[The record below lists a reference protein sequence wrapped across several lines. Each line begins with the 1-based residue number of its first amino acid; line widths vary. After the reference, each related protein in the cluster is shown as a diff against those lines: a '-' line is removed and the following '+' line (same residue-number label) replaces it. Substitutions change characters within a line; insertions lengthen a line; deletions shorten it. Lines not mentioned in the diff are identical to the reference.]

1 MKLEKLDHKHALTS
15 WLKVILFALLMLA
28 PMFSIAVRCLYVVSN
43 KNAKDSY
50 SGKDTQYTQTI
61 INNKNELI
69 INNVYHFDSSVSFT
83 NTTQENSRLIGIAD
97 LSNIYSTN
105 TQLHTYLP
113 QASFINFYYSST
125 NKQLYLYDEN
135 ESVLYS
141 SNITNNITQFDF
153 RLTTFNESGLTN
165 TSFLSILDFQ
175 NNSPLDNAFEY
186 SISKIADSQYYNWT
200 QNTAIYTGVEAMTTG
215 LGITGATIPI
225 LITYWFLLTVIY
237 IVIDI
242 VINLFTY
249 ITHFLN
255 KKTN

>member
-28 PMFSIAVRCLYVVSN
+28 PMFSIATRCLYVIVN

-50 SGKDTQYTQTI
+50 SAKDEKLSLTNSLVGDVLYKFEYYNDTTGQT
-61 INNKNELI
+61 N
-69 INNVYHFDSSVSFT
+69 
-83 NTTQENSRLIGIAD
+83 NTT
-97 LSNIYSTN
+97 SNIPISFVSVEVPTGTTKVRFENTN
-105 TQLHTYLP
+105 RMTCLND
-113 QASFINFYYSST
+113 S
-125 NKQLYLYDEN
+125 
-135 ESVLYS
+135 
-141 SNITNNITQFDF
+141 
-153 RLTTFNESGLTN
+153 N
-165 TSFLSILDFQ
+165 TSVGYI
-175 NNSPLDNAFEY
+175 SPADGITFKVDTTTQATFGLQTQPWYKMYAVNYIAQDMDNAFEY
-186 SISKIADSQYYNWT
+186 SVSKIADSQYYNWT

-215 LGITGATIPI
+215 LGISGATIPI
-225 LITYWFLLTVIY
+225 LLTYWFLLTVIY